1 VRLHWIELR
10 EFRSHRESRLAL
22 DGAPAFIL
30 GENGSGK
37 SNLIEAIVLLS
48 LGRSF
53 RGARD
58 AEMAF
63 RGAGGYELHARV
75 EDRAGAA
82 TEIGACG
89 SGRGGREITLNGAP
103 LGRLTDLLGRFP
115 TVHFSVDDVTTLNAG
130 AAARRRFLDV
140 ALCQLE
146 PAYVGA
152 LREYGAALRA
162 RNRLLAARE
171 ETGDDPEMDV
181 WEEILAR
188 SGLDLDRR
196 RAALAQ
202 EVTRALGELG
212 ADVDARLEPELAY
225 PEPGAVGGLG
235 ETVEARRGGLERAR
249 RRDRRIGW
257 TGDGPHRARPACR
270 IGGEELLD
278 GASRGYARMYSIL
291 LRLALSRVFEE
302 RQGEPP
308 VILLDDPESELDG
321 RWMGPLLRLL
331 PAGSQAVM
339 TGCRAPADLPAPFRC
354 IPIETMAAA
363 GAAA

>member
-37 SNLIEAIVLLS
+37 SNLVEAIVLLS

-63 RGAGGYELHARV
+63 RGAQGYELRAAV
-75 EDRAGAA
+75 EDRAGTP
-82 TEIGACG
+82 TEISARG
-89 SGRGGREITLNGAP
+89 SGGAGREITLNGAP

-115 TVHFSVDDVTTLNAG
+115 TVHFSVDDVTVLNAG
-130 AAARRRFLDV
+130 AASRRRFLDV
-140 ALCQLE
+140 ALCQME

-162 RNRLLAARE
+162 RNRLLAARQGA
-171 ETGDDPEMDV
+171 ETDPEMDA

-188 SGLDLDRR
+188 SGLELDRR
-196 RAALAQ
+196 RAALAA
-202 EVTRALGELG
+202 EVTRTLARLGAELG
-212 ADVDARLEPELAY
+212 PGLEPELGY
-225 PEPGAVGGLG
+225 PAPDAPSGLG
-235 ETVEARRGGLERAR
+235 GTVDARRERLARAR
-249 RRDRRIGW
+249 RRDLRIGW

-270 IGGEELLD
+270 IAGEELLD
-278 GASRGYARMYSIL
+278 GASRGYARIYSIL
-291 LRLALSRVFEE
+291 LRLALARVFEE
-302 RQGEPP
+302 RRGEAP
-308 VILLDDPESELDG
+308 VILLDDPESELDA

-339 TGCRAPADLPAPFRC
+339 TGCGAPSDLPASFRR